1 MQNNERERK
10 KWEKDGRLRISG
22 KKEKKK
28 KHSYKIKKKNTRKL
42 WGIKK
47 SSQDIVKERI
57 LKEEIKERVGENE
70 ING

>member
-28 KHSYKIKKKNTRKL
+28 KYSVLAKKKTR
-42 WGIKK
+42 
-47 SSQDIVKERI
+47 ENC
-57 LKEEIKERVGENE
+57 EE
-70 ING
+70 